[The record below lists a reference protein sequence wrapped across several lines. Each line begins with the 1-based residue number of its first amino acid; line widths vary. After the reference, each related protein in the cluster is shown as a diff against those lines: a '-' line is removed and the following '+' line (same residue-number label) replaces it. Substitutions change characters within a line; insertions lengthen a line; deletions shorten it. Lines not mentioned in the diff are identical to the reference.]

1 MKSVSLVGMIERRNV
16 GCTGMRQKARN
27 LFEKL
32 GYQKIML
39 AGIVLTGLILYAF
52 LADSVQSDTYD
63 IQLFQL
69 STETIRSE
77 KTVEDPVKTELERQ
91 RLTDEVAPSYQFMDD
106 FVDNQSAVVAS
117 LFGFITEVK
126 ATPEQ
131 DQKPVTE
138 KEMIEKL
145 REDLRLLETSENGLR
160 LTDEMLSSL
169 LALSDEALS
178 DVEEELNQTIQSY
191 LSEPIRN
198 EEVAR
203 IRTEIEQEIR
213 RNEQIPDN
221 VIQSAVTI
229 GRFSVIATE
238 LVNEELT
245 ASQVEQVRNSV
256 EPTRILQGQVLV
268 QEGQLIDREVY
279 RQLELAGMTEDQLSF
294 KPLLGLLLFVLI
306 AVGLLLVVITRS
318 SKNDQNKVI
327 ELLVVLAAT
336 SISLILMKLIAA
348 VSENFDMVISFVFPT
363 ALASMI
369 VRLLVNERAAV
380 FVTILVSA
388 AAGIMLPSGYSASL
402 QVDVAFYILFGGL
415 TAIYLIE
422 RDGGRG
428 RLLQISL
435 AVAGANALF
444 VAFYLL
450 VGQTQYNWTEVGFY
464 FTAALVSGLL
474 SGALAIGFLPFFESA
489 FGMLST
495 MRLIELSNP
504 NHPLLKKILTETPG
518 TYHHSLMV
526 ANLADASCEAI
537 GANGLLA
544 RVGCYYHDIG
554 KTKYPQYFI
563 ENQVNIENPHDRLPP
578 EKSRDIILAHA
589 VNGALVLKQHK
600 MPKEIIDVAAQHHGT
615 SLLKFFYYKAKEL
628 NPDVDENTYRYQGP
642 KPQTKEIAIISIAD
656 SLEAAVRSMKEPTSE
671 KIKKL
676 VDAIVEDKLKDGQFE
691 ECDLSLKE
699 LKTVKS
705 VMCETLNGIFHSR
718 IEYPKE
724 TK

>member
-1 MKSVSLVGMIERRNV
+1 MWGVS
-16 GCTGMRQKARN
+16 MRQKAQT

-32 GYQKIML
+32 GYRKIMMVSIL
-39 AGIVLTGLILYAF
+39 LTGLILYAF

-77 KTVEDPVKTELERQ
+77 KTVEDPVKTEQERQ
-91 RLTDEVAPSYQFMDD
+91 RLAEEVAPSYQFMEE
-106 FVDNQSAVVAS
+106 FVDNQTAVVAS
-117 LFGFITEVK
+117 LFGYISEVK
-126 ATPEQ
+126 AAPEKAQ
-131 DQKPVTE
+131 DQLTE
-138 KEMIEKL
+138 KEMIEQL

-160 LTDEMLSSL
+160 LTDDMLSSL
-169 LALSDEALS
+169 LALSDERLLN
-178 DVEEELNQTIQSY
+178 VEEQLNKTIQSY
-191 LSEPIRN
+191 LNEPIRT

-203 IRTEIEQEIR
+203 TRTEIEQEIR
-213 RNEQIPDN
+213 RNEQIPNDI
-221 VIQSAVTI
+221 IQAAVTI
-229 GRFSVIATE
+229 GRFGIIATE

-245 ASQVEQVRNSV
+245 ANQLEQVRNSV

-279 RQLELAGMTEDQLSF
+279 RQLELAGMTEDQLSY
-294 KPLLGLLLFVLI
+294 KPLLGLLVFVLI
-306 AVGLLLVVITRS
+306 AIGLLLVVITRS
-318 SKNDQNKVI
+318 RKDDKNKVV
-327 ELLVVLAAT
+327 ELLIVLVT
-336 SISLILMKLIAA
+336 VSISLVLMKLIAE
-348 VSENFDMVISFVFPT
+348 VSENFDMVISFIFPT
-363 ALASMI
+363 ALAGVI

-380 FVTILVSA
+380 FVTILISA
-388 AAGIMLPSGYSASL
+388 AAGMMLPSGYSSSL

-422 RDGGRG
+422 QDGSRG

-435 AVAGANALF
+435 AVAGANTLF
-444 VAFYLL
+444 IAFYLL
-450 VGQTQYNWTEVGFY
+450 LGQTQYNWTEIGFY
-464 FTAALVSGLL
+464 FTAAIVSGLL

-563 ENQVNIENPHDRLPP
+563 ENQVNIDNPHDRLPP
-578 EKSRDIILAHA
+578 EKSRDIILAHGI
-589 VNGALVLKQHK
+589 NGAQLLKKHK

-615 SLLKFFYYKAKEL
+615 SLLKFFYYKAKEI
-628 NPDVDENTYRYQGP
+628 NPDVDEESYRYQGP
-642 KPQTKEIAIISIAD
+642 KPQTKEIAIICIAD

-676 VDAIVEDKLKDGQFE
+676 VDSIVEDKLKDGQFE

-699 LKTVKS
+699 LKTVKDI
-705 VMCETLNGIFHSR
+705 MCETLNGIFHSR

-724 TK
+724 PK

>member
-1 MKSVSLVGMIERRNV
+1 
-16 GCTGMRQKARN
+16 MRQRVQEI
-27 LFEKL
+27 FEKL
-32 GYQKIML
+32 GYRKIMM
-39 AGIVLTGLILYAF
+39 AGILLTGIILYAC
-52 LADSVQSDTYD
+52 LMDSVQSDTYD

-77 KTVEDPVKTELERQ
+77 KTVEDPVKTEIERQ
-91 RLTDEVAPSYQFMDD
+91 RLTEEVAPSYQFMDEI
-106 FVDNQSAVVAS
+106 VDNQIALIDS
-117 LFGFITEVK
+117 LFGYLLDVK
-126 ATPEQ
+126 AAPEKGQ
-131 DQKPVTE
+131 
-138 KEMIEKL
+138 EKL
-145 REDLRLLETSENGLR
+145 SRDAMIAKLTEDLRLLETSENGLR
-160 LTDEMLSSL
+160 LTDDMLESL
-169 LALSDEALS
+169 VSLSDDSLI
-178 DVEEELNQTIQSY
+178 NIQEQLDGVLTSY
-191 LSEPIRN
+191 LNEPIRV

-203 IRTEIEQEIR
+203 SRTEIEQEIR
-213 RNEQIPDN
+213 QNQQIPDE
-221 VIQSAVTI
+221 VVQAAVTI
-229 GRFSVIATE
+229 GRFGIIANE

-245 ASQVEQVRNSV
+245 ANQIEQVRNSV

-268 QEGQLIDREVY
+268 QEGQIVDREVY
-279 RQLELAGMTEDQLSF
+279 RQLELAGMTEEQQNY
-294 KPLLGLLLFVLI
+294 KPLLGLLVFVIITTGLLLSVIFRSQRDDKGKVTEMLVILI
-306 AVGLLLVVITRS
+306 AVT
-318 SKNDQNKVI
+318 
-327 ELLVVLAAT
+327 
-336 SISLILMKLIAA
+336 ISLLLMKLLSA
-348 VSENFDMVISFVFPT
+348 VGENFDLVISFIFPT
-363 ALASMI
+363 ALAGI
-369 VRLLVNERAAV
+369 LVRLLVNERAAV

-388 AAGIMLPSGYSASL
+388 AAGIMLPSGYSSSL
-402 QVDVAFYILFGGL
+402 QVDIAFYILFGGL

-428 RLLQISL
+428 RLLQVSL
-435 AVAGANALF
+435 AVAGANVLF

-450 VGQTQYNWTEVGFY
+450 IGQTQYNWTEIGFY
-464 FTAALVSGLL
+464 FTAAIVSGVL
-474 SGALAIGFLPFFESA
+474 SGALAIGFLPFFESV

-554 KTKYPQYFI
+554 KTRYPQFFI

-578 EKSRDIILAHA
+578 EKSRDIILAHG
-589 VNGALVLKQHK
+589 VQGAQILKKYK
-600 MPKEIIDVAAQHHGT
+600 MPKEIVDVAAQHHGT
-615 SLLKFFYYKAKEL
+615 SLLKFFYYKAKDSDS
-628 NPDVDENTYRYQGP
+628 DVEEESYRYVGP
-642 KPQTKEIAIISIAD
+642 KPQTKEIAIICIAD

-699 LKTVKS
+699 LKTVKK

-724 TK
+724 PN